1 MPDGYNQPPPQQPQQ
16 QAMQPQQDQYADY
29 PPDYYYPMDTFRG
42 AMPTDQAAQ
51 VRIALFQ
58 LDALEKADFVQWE
71 EMLRAVIE
79 MVARIPGIDHN
90 AINELN
96 RDMEDIV
103 DIAHAQGRKRIV
115 ASKLQKF
122 VFKLRA
128 YVSQGD
134 TLVTGPTGVTTM
146 VTTNQNVKQDV
157 RMPQQP
163 ATQGFWPWQRNRGQQ

>member
-1 MPDGYNQPPPQQPQQ
+1 MPAGYGEPPEQQ
-16 QAMQPQQDQYADY
+16 QVAQHGQQYQDY
-29 PPDYYYPMDTFRG
+29 PNDYYYPMDTFRG
-42 AMPTDQAAQ
+42 AMPSDQAAQ

-58 LDALEKADFVQWE
+58 LDALEDAEFSEWE
-71 EMLRAVIE
+71 PMLRAVIE

-103 DIAHAQGRKRIV
+103 DIAHAQGRRRIV

-134 TLVTGPTGVTTM
+134 TVVTGPTGVTTM

-157 RMPQQP
+157 RYPQQP
-163 ATQGFWPWQRNRGQQ
+163 ATQGFWPWSRKGGQQ

>member
-1 MPDGYNQPPPQQPQQ
+1 MAGYGEPPDQPPQQI
-16 QAMQPQQDQYADY
+16 MQQDQQYQEYPNDY
-29 PPDYYYPMDTFRG
+29 NYPMDTFRG

-58 LDALEKADFVQWE
+58 LDALENAEFSEWE
-71 EMLRAVIE
+71 SMLRAVIE
-79 MVARIPGIDHN
+79 MVARIPGVDHN
-90 AINELN
+90 TINELN

-103 DIAHAQGRKRIV
+103 DIAHSQGRRRIV

-134 TLVTGPTGVTTM
+134 TLITGPTGVTTM

-157 RMPQQP
+157 RMPQQQV
-163 ATQGFWPWQRNRGQQ
+163 TQGFWPWQRNRGGQQ